1 MDSQTATVKKQNY
14 ALHSLTGIILV
25 ILTGVKFNM
34 GMPDQEWLLAFGR
47 FAMPLFFIIS
57 GYYLFSKDGHSEKS
71 LPRKIKH
78 ILLLIVF
85 IKVLYLLV
93 DIVYYTAGVI
103 DLEYLVTAFLVCEE
117 STMHLWFVY
126 ALFLLYLWWH
136 IMRYFN
142 LDVKRISLTL
152 SVIVLALSL
161 TFGVLLRFAGIN
173 TVAGTSTLYIDE
185 IIYPF
190 IGIPFFTFGYYLHM
204 YKEEF
209 DSRVST
215 PLLVTVTLI
224 GMITPIVAS
233 FYIPKSTLYFG
244 SVLASIGL
252 FMLTFRV
259 PENRLRCRF
268 TEFLG
273 KNLKPL
279 LYAYFPMVVFF
290 LKHVVMTGMERGAA
304 YHILGT
310 VASMAMNLILSYATY
325 AILRNFVK
333 SRKKASVS

>member
-209 DSRVST
+209 DSRIST

-244 SVLASIGL
+244 SILASIGL

>member
-161 TFGVLLRFAGIN
+161 TFGVLLRLAGIN

-310 VASMAMNLILSYATY
+310 VASMTMNLILSYATY
-325 AILRNFVK
+325 AILKNFVK

>member
-1 MDSQTATVKKQNY
+1 
-14 ALHSLTGIILV
+14 
-25 ILTGVKFNM
+25 
-34 GMPDQEWLLAFGR
+34 
-47 FAMPLFFIIS
+47 
-57 GYYLFSKDGHSEKS
+57 
-71 LPRKIKH
+71 
-78 ILLLIVF
+78 
-85 IKVLYLLV
+85 
-93 DIVYYTAGVI
+93 
-103 DLEYLVTAFLVCEE
+103 
-117 STMHLWFVY
+117 
-126 ALFLLYLWWH
+126 
-136 IMRYFN
+136 MRYFN

-273 KNLKPL
+273 RSLKPL
-279 LYAYFPMVVFF
+279 LYAYFPMIVFF
-290 LKHVVMTGMERGAA
+290 LKHVMMTGMESDAV

-310 VASMAMNLILSYATY
+310 VISMALNLILSYATY
-325 AILRNFVK
+325 VILRNFAK
-333 SRKKASVS
+333 PGKRTSVS

>member
-1 MDSQTATVKKQNY
+1 MRWQMVYQV
-14 ALHSLTGIILV
+14 H
-25 ILTGVKFNM
+25 
-34 GMPDQEWLLAFGR
+34 
-47 FAMPLFFIIS
+47 
-57 GYYLFSKDGHSEKS
+57 
-71 LPRKIKH
+71 
-78 ILLLIVF
+78 

-279 LYAYFPMVVFF
+279 LYAYFPTVVFF

>member
-259 PENRLRCRF
+259 PDNRLRCRF